1 MLLKPSVAVPPVV
14 TVYGPYSAG
23 ANGATGFNFGFMVG
37 GEITGFNVGF
47 VVGAVGDVEVEA
59 DGAIDCDGLMVGYDD
74 VVGDDDG
81 DGLIDGAGTNGI
93 EKLVT
98 SDTQNIAPSA
108 ITFQSK
114 VFTL

>member
-1 MLLKPSVAVPPVV
+1 ML
-14 TVYGPYSAG
+14 
-23 ANGATGFNFGFMVG
+23 G
-37 GEITGFNVGF
+37 GDVTGFNVGF
-47 VVGAVGDVEVEA
+47 VVDAVGDVEA
-59 DGAIDCDGLMVGYDD
+59 DGDIDCDGLMVGYDD
-74 VVGDDDG
+74 VVGYDDG